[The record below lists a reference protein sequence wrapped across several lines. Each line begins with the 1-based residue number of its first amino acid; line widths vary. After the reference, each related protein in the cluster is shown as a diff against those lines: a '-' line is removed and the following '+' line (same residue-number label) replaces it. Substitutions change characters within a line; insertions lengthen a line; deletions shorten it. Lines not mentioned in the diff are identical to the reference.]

1 MVKNMSGLSRELIIH
16 PGETLKEVLEEREM
30 SQREL
35 AMRTDVTETHVSNV
49 VNCQK
54 AISVAFAKKLEYAL
68 GVDAGFWINLQANY
82 DKELADFREVN
93 AISSEELE
101 ILKRLRNIVK
111 HLQQIGVIDQ
121 EAHESMLVIQLR
133 KLLNVSSLKRIPEV
147 LQATGAYRLATA
159 SNVEPYVLFTWL
171 RMCDLLTDYQQIGQE
186 LDTDELKKK
195 LPLLKELMFEDVARI
210 QPRLKAYF
218 AECGIK
224 FLLAKHFRGAPI
236 QGVIKKNSD
245 GTLSLIMTIRR
256 KFADVF
262 WFTLFHE
269 VGHIING
276 DIEDKLIDYEFTE
289 SEAED
294 KANEFAA
301 NTLIDSEK
309 YEQFVKRGDYSL
321 RCIKQFCAEQ
331 NIPPYIL
338 IGRLQKDRLLK
349 YHEYSTEKVRYELD
363 ELKALDQ
370 SND

>member
-35 AMRTDVTETHVSNV
+35 AMRTDVTEAHISNV

-54 AISVAFAKKLEYAL
+54 SISVTFAKKLEYAL
-68 GVDAGFWINLQANY
+68 GVDASFWINLQANH
-82 DKELADFREVN
+82 DKELADFEELN

-101 ILKRLRNIVK
+101 ILERLKSIVK
-111 HLQQIGVIDQ
+111 HLQQIGIIDQ
-121 EAHESMLVIQLR
+121 GVRGSMFVIQLR
-133 KLLNVSSLKRIPEV
+133 KLLNVSSLERIPEV
-147 LQATGAYRLATA
+147 SQATGAYRLATA
-159 SNVEPYVLFTWL
+159 TNVDPYVLFTWL
-171 RMCDLLTDYQQIGQE
+171 RMCDLMTDYQQIEQE

-195 LPLLKELMFEDVARI
+195 LPLLKELMFEDVDKI
-210 QPRLKAYF
+210 QSKLKTYF

-224 FLLAKHFRGAPI
+224 FSLAKHFRGAPV

-245 GTLSLIMTIRR
+245 GTLGLILTIRR
-256 KFADVF
+256 KFADIF

-276 DIEDKLIDYEFTE
+276 DIEDKLIDYEFTK

-294 KANEFAA
+294 RADEFAA
-301 NTLIDSEK
+301 NVLIDSEK
-309 YEQFVKRGDYSL
+309 YEQFMKRGDYSL
-321 RCIKQFCAEQ
+321 RCIKPFSAEQ

-338 IGRLQKDRLLK
+338 IGRLQKDRHLK
-349 YHEYSTEKVRYELD
+349 YHQYSAEKVRYEWD
-363 ELKALDQ
+363 EAKTFRRCF
-370 SND
+370 